1 MPAVGVS
8 AHSNKDH
15 ADDAD
20 EDQRGDKA
28 TAERDPWMGERIGDD
43 SGDLLPYSQTVPRG
57 VFWEDY
63 NREIEE
69 TTDFIGAGCP
79 FPSDPPT
86 DPITFFLGLGA
97 IKAA

>member
-43 SGDLLPYSQTVPRG
+43 SGDLLPYWRFPGAFSGKIITV
-57 VFWEDY
+57 
-63 NREIEE
+63 
-69 TTDFIGAGCP
+69 
-79 FPSDPPT
+79 
-86 DPITFFLGLGA
+86 
-97 IKAA
+97 K